1 MTAPSLAI
9 AEEHRAEGLA
19 SRVVAILADPANP
32 SRRSLTAYRLAARLA
47 FETAA
52 ANAEQPAILTNCD
65 WCGQGDHDPIDPQ
78 DGE

>member
-1 MTAPSLAI
+1 M
-9 AEEHRAEGLA
+9 EEHRAEGLA
-19 SRVVAILADPANP
+19 GRIVQILADDANP
-32 SRRSLTAYRLAARLA
+32 SQRSLPAYRLAARLA
-47 FETAA
+47 FESAA